1 MREGIRFISHIANM
15 GAASGTKRIAYA
27 FGNIVITVLGIL
39 CMLGIKMLW
48 SGVSDSKYNFFAA
61 LLGIIILAALM
72 IVMILQGFAAQ
83 VALVFMSLIGIF
95 IPGEKLGNAVSFV
108 ISLAS
113 VISAVVYVLHMLGAF

>member
-1 MREGIRFISHIANM
+1 
-15 GAASGTKRIAYA
+15 
-27 FGNIVITVLGIL
+27 
-39 CMLGIKMLW
+39 
-48 SGVSDSKYNFFAA
+48 
-61 LLGIIILAALM
+61 M

-95 IPGEKLGNAVSFV
+95 IPGERLGNAVSFV